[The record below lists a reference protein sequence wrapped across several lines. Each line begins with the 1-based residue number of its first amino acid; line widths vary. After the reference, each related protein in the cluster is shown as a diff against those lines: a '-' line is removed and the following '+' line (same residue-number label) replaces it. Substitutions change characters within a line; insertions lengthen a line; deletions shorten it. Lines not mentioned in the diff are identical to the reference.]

1 MSGLGRA
8 AFYMLGKSGVMQLV
22 YVDDLL
28 WLVGEKGGIELLVM
42 VIYFYALI
50 GLPFSWKSLLA
61 V

>member
-1 MSGLGRA
+1 MSGRGRA
-8 AFYMLGKSGVMQLV
+8 AFYMLGKSGITQLV

-28 WLVGEKGGIELLVM
+28 WSVGEKGGVELLVM